1 MAQQPKAMVRRS
13 RRVAM
18 ESWHPAASLAFF
30 AAALV
35 LTVVVQNPSFLAA
48 AFCAAFGLLL
58 TVCGVR
64 AWRTFGALLPLFAV
78 VALANPLVNSQGATV
93 LFVLPWGR
101 PYTLEA
107 LLFGAQTAAML
118 VTVLLWFS
126 SFNAVM
132 TGDRLGRLF
141 GSAVPGTSLV
151 LTMVLRLV
159 PRFGRQ
165 ARKVALA
172 FDGLAGTTMRQ
183 DEDETPDGGRGAQK
197 RPAAWRGR
205 VRRGARELSALASWA
220 LEGSIDTADS
230 MRSRG
235 YGTGQRS
242 RLAAYRVTPA
252 QGLGC
257 LLEGCLLVVA
267 MAAIAC
273 GRASV
278 QLIPVVSLPP
288 ADGFFFAGLLSFT
301 LFLALPAL
309 VNAVERLRWNF
320 SLSRI

>member
-1 MAQQPKAMVRRS
+1 
-13 RRVAM
+13 M
-18 ESWHPAASLAFF
+18 ESWHPAALLAFF
-30 AAALV
+30 AGAVV
-35 LTVVVQNPSFLAA
+35 LTVLVQHPVFLAA

-58 TVCGVR
+58 TVRGAR
-64 AWRTFGALLPLFAV
+64 AWRTLGALLPLFVV

-93 LFVLPWGR
+93 LFLLPWGR

-107 LLFGAQTAAML
+107 LLFGVQTAAML
-118 VTVLLWFS
+118 ATVLLWFS
-126 SFNAVM
+126 SFNVVM
-132 TGDRLGRLF
+132 TGERLAGLL
-141 GSAVPGTSLV
+141 GAAAPGTSLV

-165 ARKVALA
+165 VRKVSLA
-172 FDGLAGTTMRQ
+172 FDGLAG
-183 DEDETPDGGRGAQK
+183 
-197 RPAAWRGR
+197 AAPGSGSWRGR

-273 GRASV
+273 GRTSV

-288 ADGFFFAGLLSFT
+288 ADGLFFAGLLSFT